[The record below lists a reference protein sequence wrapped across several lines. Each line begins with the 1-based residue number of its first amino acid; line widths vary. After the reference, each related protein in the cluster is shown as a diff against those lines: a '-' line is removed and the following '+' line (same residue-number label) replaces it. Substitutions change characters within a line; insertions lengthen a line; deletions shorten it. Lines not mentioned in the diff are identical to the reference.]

1 MINTIMKIIKSKLI
15 ISIKTVLIIV
25 TSSIAL
31 QSNAQDWK
39 TEKKVNVVFGLIQ
52 PIFAKGFNIEGNY
65 IHKRLIFDYSHG
77 ASLDLSG
84 TTVTPEMR
92 EQGLAVHMPYTT
104 GFGIGYRLKEW
115 VNVRI
120 EPKWHRFE
128 FYYDDETQNSSSQ
141 ITAYNTMTIGIGVYG
156 HYQPFKNKTTFLKG
170 IMISPSIRFW
180 PTISSTLEGNSYNYL
195 NKNTGKSEEIKTL
208 DVGPGFT
215 PFIYNIS
222 IGYSFGLK
230 KK

>member
-52 PIFAKGFNIEGNY
+52 PIFANGFNIEGNY

-77 ASLDLSG
+77 ASLDLAG

-92 EQGLAVHMPYTT
+92 EQGLAVHLPYTT

-115 VNVRI
+115 INVRI

-128 FYYDDETQNSSSQ
+128 FYYDDEKQNSSNL
-141 ITAYNTMTIGIGVYG
+141 ITAYNTMSIGIGVYG
-156 HYQPFKNKTTFLKG
+156 HYQPFKNKTSFLKG

-180 PTISSTLEGNSYNYL
+180 PTISSTLKSDGFTYL
-195 NKNTGKSEEIKTL
+195 NKNTVKNEVIKTL
-208 DVGPGFT
+208 DVGPGFK

>member
-25 TSSIAL
+25 TISIAL

-77 ASLDLSG
+77 ASLDLAG

-92 EQGLAVHMPYTT
+92 EQGLVVHLPYTT

-115 VNVRI
+115 INVRI

-128 FYYDDETQNSSSQ
+128 FYYDDEKQNSSNL
-141 ITAYNTMTIGIGVYG
+141 ITAYNTMSIGIGVYG
-156 HYQPFKNKTTFLKG
+156 HYQPFKNKTSFLKG

-180 PTISSTLEGNSYNYL
+180 PTISSTLGSDGFTYL
-195 NKNTGKSEEIKTL
+195 NKNTVKNEVIKTL
-208 DVGPGFT
+208 DVGPGFK

>member
-1 MINTIMKIIKSKLI
+1 MKNKLN
-15 ISIKTVLIIV
+15 ISIKSMLIIV
-25 TSSIAL
+25 MSSIAL

-39 TEKKVNVVFGLIQ
+39 SEKKVNVVFGLTQ

-65 IHKRLIFDYSHG
+65 IHKRLIFGYSHG
-77 ASLDLSG
+77 ASLDLAG

-92 EQGLAVHMPYTT
+92 EQGLAVHLPYTT

-128 FYYDDETQNSSSQ
+128 FYYDDETQNNSNQ

-156 HYQPFKNKTTFLKG
+156 HYQPFKNKTSFLKG

>member
-1 MINTIMKIIKSKLI
+1 MKMINKQLSIKSMF
-15 ISIKTVLIIV
+15 IIV
-25 TSSIAL
+25 LSSIAL

-39 TEKKVNVVFGLIQ
+39 SEKKVNVVFGLTQ

-65 IHKRLIFDYSHG
+65 IHKRLIFGYSHG
-77 ASLDLSG
+77 TSLDLAR
-84 TTVTPEMR
+84 TTVTAEMR
-92 EQGLAVHMPYTT
+92 VQGLAVHLPYTT

-115 VNVRI
+115 VNIRI

-128 FYYDDETQNSSSQ
+128 FYYDDETQNSSNQ

-156 HYQPFKNKTTFLKG
+156 HYQPFKNKTSFLKG
-170 IMISPSIRFW
+170 IMFSPSIRFW
-180 PTISSTLEGNSYNYL
+180 PTISSTLEGNSFNYL

>member
-1 MINTIMKIIKSKLI
+1 MKNKLN
-15 ISIKTVLIIV
+15 ISIKTMLIIV
-25 TSSIAL
+25 MSSIAH

-39 TEKKVNVVFGLIQ
+39 SEKKVNVVFGLTQ
-52 PIFAKGFNIEGNY
+52 AIFAKGFNIEGNY
-65 IHKRLIFDYSHG
+65 IHKRLILDYSHG
-77 ASLDLSG
+77 ASLDLVG

-92 EQGLAVHMPYTT
+92 EQGLAVHLPYTT

-128 FYYDDETQNSSSQ
+128 FYYDDEIQNSSNQ
-141 ITAYNTMTIGIGVYG
+141 ITAYNTATIGIGIYG
-156 HYQPFKNKTTFLKG
+156 HYQPFKNKTSFLKG

-180 PTISSTLEGNSYNYL
+180 PTISSNLEGNSYNYL
-195 NKNTGKSEEIKTL
+195 NKNTGTSEEIKTM

-230 KK
+230 

>member
-1 MINTIMKIIKSKLI
+1 MKNKLN
-15 ISIKTVLIIV
+15 ISIKSMLIIIM
-25 TSSIAL
+25 SSIAL

-39 TEKKVNVVFGLIQ
+39 SEKKVNVVFGLTQ

-77 ASLDLSG
+77 VSLDLAG
-84 TTVTPEMR
+84 TTVTPDLR
-92 EQGLAVHMPYTT
+92 EQGLAVHLPYTT

-128 FYYDDETQNSSSQ
+128 FYYDDETQNNSNQ

-156 HYQPFKNKTTFLKG
+156 HYQPFKNKTSFLKG

>member
-1 MINTIMKIIKSKLI
+1 MKIKSNVSTRSILI
-15 ISIKTVLIIV
+15 IFL
-25 TSSIAL
+25 SSVAL

-65 IHKRLIFDYSHG
+65 IHNRLIFDYSHG

-115 VNVRI
+115 INVRI

-128 FYYDDETQNSSSQ
+128 FYYDDETQITSSQ
-141 ITAYNTMTIGIGVYG
+141 ITAYNTMSIGIGVYG
-156 HYQPFKNKTTFLKG
+156 HYQPFKNNNSFLKG

-180 PTISSTLEGNSYNYL
+180 PTISSTLESDGFTYL
-195 NKNTGKSEEIKTL
+195 NKNTVKNEVIKTL
-208 DVGPGFT
+208 DVGPGFK

>member
-1 MINTIMKIIKSKLI
+1 MKNKLN
-15 ISIKTVLIIV
+15 ISIKTMLIIV
-25 TSSIAL
+25 LSSIAL

-39 TEKKVNVVFGLIQ
+39 SEKKMNVVFGLTQ

-65 IHKRLIFDYSHG
+65 IHKRLIFGYSHG
-77 ASLDLSG
+77 VSLDLAK

-92 EQGLAVHMPYTT
+92 EQGLAVHLPYTT

-128 FYYDDETQNSSSQ
+128 FYYDDEIQNSSNQ

-156 HYQPFKNKTTFLKG
+156 HYQPFKNKTSFLKG

>member
-1 MINTIMKIIKSKLI
+1 MKNKLN
-15 ISIKTVLIIV
+15 ISIKTMLVIV
-25 TSSIAL
+25 MSSIAL

-39 TEKKVNVVFGLIQ
+39 SEKKVNVVFGLTQ

-65 IHKRLIFDYSHG
+65 IHKRLIFGYSHCV
-77 ASLDLSG
+77 SLDLAK

-92 EQGLAVHMPYTT
+92 EQGLAVHLPYTT
-104 GFGIGYRLKEW
+104 GFGIGYRFKEW

-128 FYYDDETQNSSSQ
+128 FYYDDEFQNSSNQ
-141 ITAYNTMTIGIGVYG
+141 ITAYNTMTIGIGMYG
-156 HYQPFKNKTTFLKG
+156 HYQPFKNKTSFLKG

-180 PTISSTLEGNSYNYL
+180 PTISSTLGSDGFTYL
-195 NKNTGKSEEIKTL
+195 NKNTVKNEVIKTL
-208 DVGPGFT
+208 DVGPGFK

>member
-1 MINTIMKIIKSKLI
+1 MRNKLN
-15 ISIKTVLIIV
+15 ISIKAMSIIV
-25 TSSIAL
+25 LSSIAL

-39 TEKKVNVVFGLIQ
+39 SEKKVNVVFGLTQ

-65 IHKRLIFDYSHG
+65 IHKRLIFGYSHG
-77 ASLDLSG
+77 VSLDLAG

-92 EQGLAVHMPYTT
+92 EQGLAVHLPYTT

-115 VNVRI
+115 INVRI

-128 FYYDDETQNSSSQ
+128 FYYDDETQNNSNQ

-156 HYQPFKNKTTFLKG
+156 HYQPFKNKTSFLKG

>member
-1 MINTIMKIIKSKLI
+1 MKRIKKQPSIKSM
-15 ISIKTVLIIV
+15 LIIV
-25 TSSIAL
+25 LSSIAL
-31 QSNAQDWK
+31 YSNAQDWK
-39 TEKKVNVVFGLIQ
+39 SEKKVNVVFGLTQ

-65 IHKRLIFDYSHG
+65 IHKRLIFGYSHG
-77 ASLDLSG
+77 ASLDLAG

-92 EQGLAVHMPYTT
+92 EQGLAVHLPYTT

-128 FYYDDETQNSSSQ
+128 FYYDDETQNNSNQ

-156 HYQPFKNKTTFLKG
+156 HYQPFKNKASFLKG

-180 PTISSTLEGNSYNYL
+180 PTISSTLEGNSHNYL

>member
-1 MINTIMKIIKSKLI
+1 MEKR
-15 ISIKTVLIIV
+15 
-25 TSSIAL
+25 
-31 QSNAQDWK
+31 
-39 TEKKVNVVFGLIQ
+39 KKVNVVFGLTQ

-65 IHKRLIFDYSHG
+65 IHKRLIFGYSHG
-77 ASLDLSG
+77 ASLDLAR
-84 TTVTPEMR
+84 TTVSPDLR
-92 EQGLAVHMPYTT
+92 EQGIAVHMPYTT

-156 HYQPFKNKTTFLKG
+156 HYQPFKNKTSFLKG

-230 KK
+230 